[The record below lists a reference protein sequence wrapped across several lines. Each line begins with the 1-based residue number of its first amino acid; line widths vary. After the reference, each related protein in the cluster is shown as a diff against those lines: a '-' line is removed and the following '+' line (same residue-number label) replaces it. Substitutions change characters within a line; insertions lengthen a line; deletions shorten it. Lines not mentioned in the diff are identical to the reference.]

1 MRTVILFFILGL
13 AAAEIN
19 RRHRNQGGKNNI
31 FLKSDTLKI
40 GDKELFGHPKIV
52 P

>member
-1 MRTVILFFILGL
+1 MDGKLNLSMSWGGLKIPNIINKYTV
-13 AAAEIN
+13 E
-19 RRHRNQGGKNNI
+19 
-31 FLKSDTLKI
+31 I